1 MIIFFLK
8 LSFVYSSGMTV
19 EKSQLNVGVNGNGG
33 GGRSVSLYR
42 VTLHLRNGIAA
53 ALLQSPF

>member
-1 MIIFFLK
+1 
-8 LSFVYSSGMTV
+8 MTV